1 MGKKLWS
8 TKKVCFLLVIL
19 VVLKIGIGFFYEND
33 YFSIEKLNYLSKTI
47 TMNQIETV
55 ELEAL
60 IDSNPNEI
68 LMVYFGR
75 DTCPYCVENITKVKK
90 IFDIYE
96 QSAQVKMYYLDTKK
110 NNDYSTQKLKE
121 NLGIEYVPTIV
132 VLKDDKKML
141 FGSEEFVLSDYEV
154 AFEKKFLESFIE

>member
-1 MGKKLWS
+1 
-8 TKKVCFLLVIL
+8 
-19 VVLKIGIGFFYEND
+19 
-33 YFSIEKLNYLSKTI
+33 
-47 TMNQIETV
+47 
-55 ELEAL
+55 
-60 IDSNPNEI
+60 
-68 LMVYFGR
+68 
-75 DTCPYCVENITKVKK
+75 VKK

-110 NNDYSTQKLKE
+110 NNDYATQKLKE